1 MIMVTKNKLDRS
13 KLMPVLWDVQ
23 RKKRHIGHDDITKIA
38 QEFGLSR
45 MEVEG
50 VVTFYHFFHRT
61 DCGKYT
67 IYINDCVI
75 SQYSGRDVIVSAFEE
90 AIGVKIGHVTAD
102 KMFGLFKSPCIG
114 LSDQEPACLINF
126 QPFTYL
132 TPDKIKEIILQIKKG
147 KKPSEICDTPKSI
160 IQYTPDID
168 KTVFFK
174 PYTPY
179 SSLSFLEKYSPKE
192 IIEEI
197 KKSKLAGRGGAFFPT
212 GLKWEF
218 CSQNKADQKYIIC
231 NADEGEPGTF
241 KDRVL
246 LEEHPEL
253 LIEGMLFAAYAV
265 GATQGA
271 IYLRAEYRYLKPKL
285 EKLLFKYREDG
296 KLGKG
301 IVSKTLFDFDIYI
314 HLGAGAYVCGEETA
328 LIHSMEGK
336 RGEPGTKEVFPVEK
350 GFKGKPTVV
359 NNVETLCAV
368 PRILEMGVDSW
379 LAIGTEKTP
388 GTKLLSVSGD
398 CKKKGIYEIEWGM
411 NMREFIKLTGA
422 KNTKMIQFSG
432 PSGELLSEQDFDR
445 KISGEDLTCGGS
457 VMIYNK
463 KRDLLHILK
472 NYSNFFVEESCGICV
487 PCRTGN
493 FLLNKKIDKLLLGHA
508 EEKDLTDIKEW
519 SKIIKTTS
527 RCGLGQMSS
536 NSLNDAMKKFPEI
549 FEQRLSENTDYNKSF
564 NLEKAIEEYDSIINE
579 LTSDYE

>member
-1 MIMVTKNKLDRS
+1 MAIQNNFPLRS
-13 KLMPVLWDVQ
+13 SLMSVLWDVQ
-23 RKKRHIGHDDITKIA
+23 RKKRFISRDDLTKIA
-38 QEFGLSR
+38 NEFNISR
-45 MEVEG
+45 MELEG
-50 VVTFYHFFHRT
+50 VISFYHFYHRA

-75 SQYSGRDVIVSAFEE
+75 SQFSGRNAIVNAFEE
-90 AIGVKIGHVTAD
+90 AIGVKIGHVSAD

-126 QPFTYL
+126 QPFTNL
-132 TPDKIKEIILQIKKG
+132 TPEKIKDIISQIRNG
-147 KKPSEICDTPKSI
+147 KNAFEICDTPKSV
-160 IQYTPDID
+160 IQYTPDTD
-168 KTVFFK
+168 GTVFFK
-174 PYTPY
+174 PYTTY
-179 SSLSFLEKYSPKE
+179 SSLSFLEKYNPDE

-212 GLKWEF
+212 GLKWQF
-218 CSQNKADQKYIIC
+218 CRQNKADQKYIIC

-253 LIEGMLFAAYAV
+253 LIEGMIFAAYSV

-285 EKLLFKYREDG
+285 EKLLSKYRENG
-296 KLGKG
+296 KLGKD
-301 IVSKTLFDFDIYI
+301 ISAKIPFDFDIYI
-314 HLGAGAYVCGEETA
+314 HLGAGAYICGEETA

-336 RGEPGTKEVFPVEK
+336 RGEPSTKEIFPVEK
-350 GFKGKPTVV
+350 GFNDKPTVV

-379 LAIGTEKTP
+379 LALGTDKTP

-398 CKKKGIYEIEWGM
+398 CEKKGIYEIEWGM
-411 NMREFIKLTGA
+411 NMRELIKLTGA
-422 KNTKMIQFSG
+422 KDPKMIQFSG
-432 PSGELLSEQDFDR
+432 PSGELLSEIDFDR
-445 KISGEDLTCGGS
+445 DISGEDLQCGGS
-457 VMIYNK
+457 VMIYNN

-493 FLLNKKIDKLLLGHA
+493 FLLNKKINKLLLGHA
-508 EEKDLTDIKEW
+508 VEKDLKDIKEW

-549 FEQRLSENTDYNKSF
+549 FEQRLSENTDFNKAF
-564 NLEKAIEEYDSIINE
+564 NLDKAIEEYDNIIND
-579 LTSDYE
+579 LTTTYE